1 MKIKRSLCIIC
12 ALAMMLSAASCG
24 TNPST
29 LTYDNIPESTGG
41 KDVERSAAADD
52 VFSLNSNSQY
62 SFNPI
67 IATNHSNQLVCALVY
82 ENMIELDNDFN
93 VIKNIIVDWDYSE
106 DYKSWIFTLDT
117 AHTFHDG
124 SPVTGRDLR
133 YSLERAITSDRF
145 SGRFA
150 SFQGA
155 SYTDDKLYV
164 TLGIGD
170 SQFIKLLNIPVIQY
184 GTHGDDYPGGS
195 GPYMYN
201 EDHTQLIPYEGYVG
215 PPIEKEDEEEEEEQS
230 NDSGFLLAG
239 EEEESTVNEILHGE
253 VKHPVDVIYLK
264 EYTDA
269 GSVISAFEDSLIDVV
284 INDPSSYTNLG
295 YASTNEIHTYPTTNF
310 HYVVFNEEGVLGKYS
325 NFRYAMNFAFDRS
338 NFVELLHGNAVA
350 SPVAMYPTCAEY
362 PTELA
367 NNLFYDLDM
376 CKTVMENAGVQDYDG
391 DGMLE
396 YMSGTPQEIELI
408 FVVCS
413 DSSAKTGVVRR
424 FADDMASLGLK
435 VTVKELS
442 WDNYLT
448 ALEEGDFDLYYGEVK
463 LRNNFDITELV
474 QVRDEEE
481 PGSNLNFSRS
491 KDTSYITYVNNY
503 LSAREADRAVLFRNL
518 AEFVAQNAMLI
529 PIGFEKQQIICH
541 RGVVKGVNAN
551 YGNPLYDFINWEFV
565 E

>member
-1 MKIKRSLCIIC
+1 MKIKRSACIIL
-12 ALAMMLSAASCG
+12 ALVMMLSAAACG
-24 TNPST
+24 KNPST

-41 KDVERSAAADD
+41 KDVVRSAAADD
-52 VFSLNSNSQY
+52 VFSLNCNSKY

-82 ENMIELDNDFN
+82 ENMLELDNNFN

-106 DYKSWIFTLDT
+106 DYKSWIFTIDT

-124 SPVTGRDLR
+124 TPVTGKDLR
-133 YSLERAITSDRF
+133 YSLERAVTSDRF

-170 SQFIKLLNIPVIQY
+170 SQFMKLLNIPVIQY

-201 EDHTQLIPYEGYVG
+201 EDYTQLIPYEGYVG
-215 PPIEKEDEEEEEEQS
+215 MPIEEEHDEEEEEKS
-230 NDSGFLLAG
+230 DSGFALAG
-239 EEEESTVNEILHGE
+239 EEEEQTVNKILHGE

-295 YASTNEIHTYPTTNF
+295 YASTNEIHTYPTTHF

-350 SPVAMYPTCAEY
+350 SPVAMYPTCDAY

-367 NNLFYDLDM
+367 NNLVYDLDM

-396 YMSGTPQEIELI
+396 YMSGTPQEIDLTFI
-408 FVVCS
+408 VCS
-413 DSSAKTGVVRR
+413 DSSAKTGVVRQ
-424 FADDMASLGLK
+424 FAEDMASLGLK
-435 VTVKELS
+435 ITVKELS

-448 ALEEGDFDLYYGEVK
+448 ALEEGNFDLYYGEVR

-474 QVRDEEE
+474 QVRDEDE

-503 LSAREADRAVLFRNL
+503 LAAREADRPVLYRNL

-541 RGVVKGVNAN
+541 RGVVKGVDAN
-551 YGNPLYDFINWEFV
+551 YGNPLYNFVNWEFV